1 MGEQISGKNI
11 GAPEELNKIRPSSFL
26 KWVKS

>member
-26 KWVKS
+26 K